1 MTTRFVRTTG
11 NDTTGNG
18 TTGNPYASLSRAMV
32 FTTSGDSIAV
42 GNGTY
47 QENTSSAGY
56 WNITKVFTSYVT
68 IYAENTAS
76 PDVTIQGSTS
86 TSNVRV
92 GGGANYYHFVDIK
105 FVGRTT
111 GSVSAFGLN
120 NSDLAHYIFDRCTF
134 QCTSA
139 ADATSRYAFNMA
151 VSTANA
157 LSDFTFNNCT
167 FILDGIAGSAAEG
180 ACIFNHTDA
189 AATVDGITF
198 NNCTAISVAT
208 GLLSRGVTNLTVN
221 GGYWYGGNSY
231 GICHGVDGVPTGSF
245 DASGT
250 IHDALI
256 SSVSSHGLLSALVYP
271 VVASYNNIIYG
282 GDQGFVLKECANVV
296 AHDNTIIGGS
306 QNVLYFKAAH
316 DCTAYNNVA
325 IANRSGA
332 SALTA
337 GSNVT
342 SGNKVY
348 NLSVTHNRFFAYG
361 GAVVQSW
368 AGSAE
373 DNGGNVCDYN
383 EYHGGFATTKGVTT
397 HNLGASKGG
406 LGRLWRRDQ
415 RQPFACRPALIWL
428 TLLKDLGKRTRG
440 VAERTLHLDTPGA
453 TADWRPAVMGADRP
467 GGRRGCRCAGQPRRS
482 ARQGCGALWLSSGE
496 RAQVAERPDRG
507 STQAA
512 HRPAGRGRQAL
523 CRNGSAE

>member
-1 MTTRFVRTTG
+1 MGTRFVRTPANGG
-11 NDTTGNG
+11 NDTTGTGG
-18 TTGNPYASLSRAMV
+18 TGAPFATLTKAM
-32 FTTSGDSIAV
+32 TLTSSGDSIAV
-42 GNGTY
+42 GNGVY

-92 GGGANYYHFVDIK
+92 GAGASNYHFVDIK

-167 FILDGIAGSAAEG
+167 FILDGVVGSAAEG

-208 GLLSRGVTNLTVN
+208 GAICRGVTNLTVN

-256 SSVSSHGLLSALVYP
+256 SSVSSHGLLVGAGVSSGSV
-271 VVASYNNIIYG
+271 YNNIIYG
-282 GDQGFVLKECANVV
+282 GDQGFVLKECANVE
-296 AHDNTIIGGS
+296 AHHNTIIGGS

-316 DCTAYNNVA
+316 DCSAHDNVA

-342 SGNKVY
+342 SGNKVF
-348 NLSVTHNRFFAYG
+348 NLTVTHNRIFAYG

-368 AGSAE
+368 AGSGE

-383 EYHGGFATTKGVTT
+383 EYHGAFATTKGVTT
-397 HNLGASKGG
+397 HNLGQARAAWASYGDG
-406 LGRLWRRDQ
+406 TNDSHSR
-415 RQPFACRPALIWL
+415 A
-428 TLLKDLGKRTRG
+428 
-440 VAERTLHLDTPGA
+440 
-453 TADWRPAVMGADRP
+453 
-467 GGRRGCRCAGQPRRS
+467 GRR
-482 ARQGCGALWLSSGE
+482 LS
-496 RAQVAERPDRG
+496 G
-507 STQAA
+507 S
-512 HRPAGRGRQAL
+512 L
-523 CRNGSAE
+523 S